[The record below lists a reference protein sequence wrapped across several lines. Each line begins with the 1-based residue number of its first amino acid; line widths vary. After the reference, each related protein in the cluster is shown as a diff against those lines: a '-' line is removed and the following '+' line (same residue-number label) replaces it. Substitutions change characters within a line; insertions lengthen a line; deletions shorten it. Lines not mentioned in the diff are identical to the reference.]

1 MTDMA
6 RVELIDNGVIF
17 KEEPHEYW
25 LGEKQLFG
33 ITDVIRRQVESA
45 RNEYD
50 NCPEVFIRK
59 AGEYGTSVHQS
70 IQRLINEFDHD
81 GTVEVEDF
89 ISLTKDMNIERS
101 EYNVSDLNHWA
112 SNIDIVSR
120 VSDYEF
126 DLCDIKTYSGKLNSV
141 QTEKAR
147 WQLSIYAYLFEL
159 QNQGAKVRSLYILHI
174 RNKQRKD
181 GSWERISEKTAIDRI
196 PSDICSEMLD
206 CDLKGKL
213 FKNPFDIPKEIKSKV
228 RRIIKLIQLKK
239 EAEDELAE
247 IKKNVLETMTFLDV
261 RNWKGDDISFTRLE
275 ESQRSSFDLAAFK
288 KAYPDLPYEKFVKM
302 SKVAGSLKIAI

>member
-50 NCPEVFIRK
+50 NCPEVLIRK

-120 VSDYEF
+120 VSDNEF

-159 QNQGAKVRSLYILHI
+159 QNQGAKVRNLYILHI

-196 PSDICSEMLD
+196 PSDICKELLQA
-206 CDLKGKL
+206 DLEGRQFVNPLSIPEEFTGKL
-213 FKNPFDIPKEIKSKV
+213 VRLKELVLTKNQAEEEIS
-228 RRIIKLIQLKK
+228 QLKQ
-239 EAEDELAE
+239 DVMSTME
-247 IKKNVLETMTFLDV
+247 ILDV
-261 RNWKGDDISFTRLE
+261 TSWVTDEIRLTRKLP
-275 ESQRSSFDLAAFK
+275 STRSSFDLKLFK
-288 KAYPDLPYEKFVKM
+288 SEHPDIDYDRYMKT
-302 SKVAGSLKIAI
+302 SNIAGSLMIAV